1 MYSFVA
7 RKVGLALGSG
17 SARGLAHI
25 GVIKVLVEN
34 NIPIDYIAGCSMG
47 SVVGAIYAA
56 KKDITYVE
64 NLVYSLDRKQALGL
78 LDVAPRQGFIKGEKI
93 EKYLSD
99 VIGTDNFY
107 DLKIPF
113 AAVATDLRNAQPVVF
128 KDGSLIKA
136 VRSSISIPVAFKPM
150 EYGGK
155 LLTDG
160 GTAMPVPSPVARAMG
175 AGLVI
180 AVDLNADYESV
191 HSQSKFN
198 VGDMVNVTLDLMCAN
213 LAAYNDGMADIV
225 LKPKVG
231 KVGWNDMFK
240 PAAAIAEGERVMREA
255 LPQVEKFLHN
265 SLWI

>member
-1 MYSFVA
+1 MYSFAA

-34 NIPIDYIAGCSMG
+34 NIPIDYIAGCSIG
-47 SVVGAIYAA
+47 SIIGALYAA
-56 KKDITYVE
+56 KKDITYIE
-64 NLVYSLDRKQALGL
+64 NLVYGLSKKQAISL
-78 LDVAPRQGFIKGEKI
+78 LDMEARHGFIKGEKI
-93 EKYLSD
+93 EKYLLD
-99 VIGTDNFY
+99 IIGTDNFY

-113 AAVATDLRNAQPVVF
+113 AAVAADLRTAKPVVF
-128 KDGSLIKA
+128 RDGSLMKA
-136 VRSSISIPVAFKPM
+136 VRSSISIPVAFKPV
-150 EYGGK
+150 EYEGK

-160 GTAMPVPSPVARAMG
+160 GTAMPVPATVVRSMG

-191 HSQSKFN
+191 HSQNKFKIS
-198 VGDMVNVTLDLMCAN
+198 DMANVTAHLMSAN
-213 LAAYNDGMADIV
+213 LAAYNDVLADVV

-231 KVGWNDMFK
+231 KVAWGDIFK
-240 PAAAIAEGERVMREA
+240 PTGAILEGERVMREA
-255 LPQVEKFLHN
+255 LPQVDRFLRN